1 MDKNEIFKEY
11 ILNNYSKD
19 KNYNSIYSKI
29 EKKEKIRKKIVNLV
43 AVLFTIITL
52 GTVSTSIYAKRA
64 WDIEYKEYQNRNIN
78 STRTA
83 VTDAI
88 NNNYIEDLNMDYV
101 YQNGIGIKID
111 SLMITN
117 DYYQMI
123 INMKLD
129 DYTKIN
135 TDSLEFGYAIYD
147 ENKDIYQ
154 VNERNTWGIKKG
166 QYKKYLSRELGVPYN
181 ESKAIP
187 KVLASSSTMD
197 IISSE
202 KGNVIFQIGLN
213 SFEGLPKSKKINIRI
228 FDIGFALVDGY
239 TENDGRYVI
248 TDSEDFGLTNYEWQ
262 FEIDIP
268 EKFHNRDVIELKLA
282 ENIEGFEIEKAELS
296 ETGLTLHL
304 RHIYPLINMT
314 PDTLNISN
322 GKGILYYQGGGLSD
336 DYIIKGVFDVNKN
349 DLNKGIYLNI
359 NIPEHNISSKLEL
372 VKK

>member
-11 ILNNYSKD
+11 ILNNYGKD
-19 KNYNSIYSKI
+19 NNYNSIYSKI

-117 DYYQMI
+117 DYYQMVV
-123 INMKLD
+123 NMKLD
-129 DYTKIN
+129 ENTKIN
-135 TDSLEFGYAIYD
+135 SDTFEFGYAVFD
-147 ENKDIYQ
+147 ENKNIYQ
-154 VNERNTWGIKKG
+154 VNERNTWGIKKW
-166 QYKKYLSRELGVPYN
+166 QYKKYLSRELGVHYN

-187 KVLASSSTMD
+187 KILANSSAIDM
-197 IISSE
+197 ISSE
-202 KGNVIFQIGLN
+202 NGNVVFQTSIN
-213 SFEGLPKSKKINIRI
+213 SFEGLPKSKKIYIRI
-228 FDIGFALVDGY
+228 FDIGFTLVDGY
-239 TENDGRYVI
+239 TENDGRFII
-248 TDSEDFGLTNYEWQ
+248 TDSEDFELSNYEWQ

-282 ENIEGFEIEKAELS
+282 ESIKGFEIEKAELS
-296 ETGLTLHL
+296 ETGFTLHL
-304 RHIYPLINMT
+304 KHIYKLIDMT
-314 PDTLNISN
+314 PDTLNISDKEGN
-322 GKGILYYQGGGLSD
+322 IYHQGSGMSD
-336 DYIIKGVFDVNKN
+336 DYIIKRLFDVNKN

-359 NIPEHNISSKLEL
+359 NVPEYNISSKVEL